1 MSQRQDADALLSVH
15 GVSRRF
21 GDVAALE
28 NISLSIR
35 SGEVLC
41 LVGQSGC
48 GKSSL
53 LRIIAGVDEPD
64 EGRIILDGAE
74 IAGPGSHVEPEAR
87 RIGLIFQDYALFPHL
102 DVRDNIQFGL
112 RKLSRADAF
121 ARGDEMIE
129 RFDLQNL
136 THRFPHMLS
145 GGEHQRV
152 ALARALAPAPHVL
165 LMDEPFSNLDRKLR
179 DGVRDETLTL
189 LRSLGTT
196 VVMVTHD
203 PEEALSAGDR
213 IALMRAGRLVQT
225 GSGRDLY
232 EYPACAYVA
241 EFFCNFNKIAGFCRN
256 GFIETPLGRFP
267 APGRTDGSKSALYIR
282 PQSLRIAEKEGVAA
296 RIVDR
301 VLLGEIEQ
309 IKIAIPEISHPLRLR
324 STERHELSSGD
335 AVFVSVDPKGT
346 FVFDWNE

>member
-1 MSQRQDADALLSVH
+1 MSFSMSRQQDADALLSVH

-21 GDVAALE
+21 GDVVALE
-28 NISLSIR
+28 DVSLSIR

-112 RKLSRADAF
+112 RKLSRAEAF
-121 ARGDEMIE
+121 ARGDVMIE
-129 RFDLQNL
+129 RFDLRNL

-152 ALARALAPAPHVL
+152 ALARALAPTPHVL

-213 IALMRAGRLVQT
+213 VALMRAGRIVQT

-232 EYPACAYVA
+232 EYPA
-241 EFFCNFNKIAGFCRN
+241 
-256 GFIETPLGRFP
+256 
-267 APGRTDGSKSALYIR
+267 
-282 PQSLRIAEKEGVAA
+282 
-296 RIVDR
+296 
-301 VLLGEIEQ
+301 
-309 IKIAIPEISHPLRLR
+309 
-324 STERHELSSGD
+324 
-335 AVFVSVDPKGT
+335 
-346 FVFDWNE
+346 